1 MDWKT
6 IITDIK
12 AGLGLTQAQIAQR
25 VGYSQVSVSEL
36 ENGKTKEPGYAIGR
50 SLIDL
55 HRRARRK
62 LKHTAE
68 A

>member
-12 AGLGLTQAQIAQR
+12 IGLGMTQVQIAHR
-25 VGYSQVSVSEL
+25 VGISQTSVSEL

-50 SLIDL
+50 SLVDL